1 MAAYPSPLNFLSP
14 SQHLYLH
21 NPLLPTHSP
30 TSVRT
35 LRFKLYCSSQTTHSE
50 IRYTTPTRKKRK
62 PRPSFLEKIQEKW
75 SVKPT
80 SSRQN
85 FPWQEQKSELTVE
98 EISEPGLQCFANGT
112 EDEEEKVE
120 VSDSVSSSN
129 SRIEVK
135 LPPWAHGALP
145 REHLFSSDARI
156 LEDTEE
162 RINVSG
168 FIETFENGD
177 SDSDSDSRFQDLKAL
192 VEEVCS
198 DSEVVETDKFDANF
212 TSNGIISQKSET
224 LVQGFP
230 FSGNFSSTVQE
241 PNFDG
246 ESEDEVKLEG
256 FQTYKGT
263 YLKENSSKVFKNSVN
278 VRDLNDPND
287 LLRLPWEGGSKYA
300 GKEKLGMSNTQVAEK
315 SIPELE
321 LKRLRNVALRT
332 YERIKVG
339 AAGIT
344 QALVDSIHEKWKE
357 DEIVKL
363 KFEGPQSHNMK
374 RTHEMLEAKTGGL
387 VIWRSGSSIV
397 IYRGL
402 SYAFDCVKSFVKQNQ
417 ANLDTLESSGDL
429 VDNSGIK
436 YLNGVDGTS
445 KSYSNSLT
453 EEEKMDLSELN
464 LLLDELG
471 PRFEDWNGRY
481 PLPVD
486 ADLLPA
492 VIPGYK
498 PPFRR
503 LPYGVRQNLRDREM
517 TYFRRTARGMPPHF
531 ALGRNRELQGLAAA
545 MVKLWERNAIA
556 KIAIKRGVHNT
567 CNERMAEELK
577 VLTGGTLLSRN
588 KDYIVFYRG
597 NDFLAPAVTEALK
610 EAETR
615 NTLQQE
621 QEEQARQAAATSI
634 VSNHR
639 AAKRPLVAGTLA
651 ETIAATSRWAN
662 PPSNQEIEKMMKDA
676 AEARRATLIRFLEHK
691 LALAN
696 RKVKKAE
703 RALQK
708 LQKNLEPA
716 ELPTDLETLTSEER
730 FLFRKMG
737 LSMKPFLVLGRREV
751 FDGTIQNIHLHWK
764 YRELVKINVERK
776 TFPQVKHFAIS
787 LEAESGGVLV
797 SIDKTTRGHAIIL
810 YRGKNY
816 QRPSEFRPKNL
827 LTRRQALARSI
838 ELQRREAL
846 KHHISELK
854 DKIENMKSDLDE
866 TKTVKEIDEEALYS
880 RLEAFADDEDME
892 EDENDEV
899 NLEE

>member
-14 SQHLYLH
+14 SVHLYFH

-30 TSVRT
+30 TSFRT

-62 PRPSFLEKIQEKW
+62 PRASFLEKIKEKW

-80 SSRQN
+80 SSRQS

-98 EISEPGLQCFANGT
+98 EISEPGLQCFANGI
-112 EDEEEKVE
+112 ENEEEKVE

-162 RINVSG
+162 ERINVSG
-168 FIETFENGD
+168 FIETFEND
-177 SDSDSDSRFQDLKAL
+177 DSDSRFQDMKAL
-192 VEEVCS
+192 VEE
-198 DSEVVETDKFDANF
+198 
-212 TSNGIISQKSET
+212 
-224 LVQGFP
+224 
-230 FSGNFSSTVQE
+230 
-241 PNFDG
+241 
-246 ESEDEVKLEG
+246 
-256 FQTYKGT
+256 TYKGT

-278 VRDLNDPND
+278 VRGLNDPND
-287 LLRLPWEGGSKYA
+287 LLRLPWEGDSKYA
-300 GKEKLGMSNTQVAEK
+300 RKEKLGMSNTQVAEK

-397 IYRGL
+397 IYKGL
-402 SYAFDCVKSFVKQNQ
+402 SYAFDCVKSFVKQNK
-417 ANLDTLESSGDL
+417 ANLDTLELSRDS

-503 LPYGVRQNLRDREM
+503 LPYG
-517 TYFRRTARGMPPHF
+517 
-531 ALGRNRELQGLAAA
+531 RNRELQGLAAA
-545 MVKLWERNAIA
+545 MVKLWKRNAIA

-621 QEEQARQAAATSI
+621 HEEQARQAAATSI
-634 VSNHR
+634 VSNR
-639 AAKRPLVAGTLA
+639 RTAKRPLVAGTLA

-676 AEARRATLIRFLEHK
+676 AEARHATLIRFLEYK

-696 RKVKKAE
+696 RKLKKAE

-787 LEAESGGVLV
+787 LEAESGGVL
-797 SIDKTTRGHAIIL
+797 
-810 YRGKNY
+810 
-816 QRPSEFRPKNL
+816 
-827 LTRRQALARSI
+827 
-838 ELQRREAL
+838 AL
-846 KHHISELK
+846 KHHILELK

-892 EDENDEV
+892 EVDLLEPVSHFLEAARV
-899 NLEE
+899 NLAPENLTVPKMHRAANFYCVPLQDKLTKPTLILFAEL